1 MRQRKAPQEG
11 SEASR
16 LRRPYAGTGRE
27 ASFSWGHCRGSHR
40 SQVGPPFPVPGRGKR
55 ERRTP
60 YLLLIR
66 HPILEVG
73 HLGLLWPSPAL
84 ARGRPGRKP
93 NDGITVRAVGR
104 TRPET
109 PTARAPCQLRAGV
122 MAPGL
127 GAQGSRLTLN
137 LISFSLS
144 YIHFP
149 THFWDIGSVFRLVL
163 APGLQPFP
171 YSSMGR
177 WESFSTGIGARAP
190 ADQIAVATPVDFPS
204 TSALHNSRAQRP

>member
-1 MRQRKAPQEG
+1 M
-11 SEASR
+11 
-16 LRRPYAGTGRE
+16 
-27 ASFSWGHCRGSHR
+27 HCRGSHP
-40 SQVGPPFPVPGRGKR
+40 SQVGPPCPVPGRGKR

-84 ARGRPGRKP
+84 ARGRLGRKP
-93 NDGITVRAVGR
+93 SDGITARGVGR

-127 GAQGSRLTLN
+127 RAQGSRLTLILN
-137 LISFSLS
+137 LSFSLS

-149 THFWDIGSVFRLVL
+149 TYFGDVGSVFRLEL
-163 APGLQPFP
+163 PELQPFP

-177 WESFSTGIGARAP
+177 WESVLTGIGARAP

-204 TSALHNSRAQRP
+204 ISALHDSRSQRA